1 MKKILG
7 LLFAKYI
14 VFKNSFWISSALKKQ
29 KNLMFSLIKTAKNTR
44 FGKDHNFNKIFS
56 YDDFKKYVPIQ
67 TYEEIKPYIK
77 YIISGEKDVLW
88 PGIPIYFCKTSGT
101 ASGTKFIPISKE
113 SIHHHIRGARDSIF
127 SYVAETKKTD
137 ILNGKMIFIQGSPN
151 LEKIGEIL
159 TGRLSGIVAHH
170 VPFYLLKNRLPS
182 FATNCIDDWEKKIDA
197 IVEET
202 LSQKMS
208 IIGGIPPW
216 VQMYFE
222 KIIEKTG
229 EKIGEVFPFF
239 SLFIYGGV
247 NYKPYKT
254 VFETLVGKQVDGV
267 ELYPA
272 SEGFLAYQNSRKSED
287 GMILCVSHGIFYEFI
302 EIDSFFSKKPTR
314 ICLDDVLLG
323 VNYVLILNTDAGLWG
338 YNIGDTVK
346 FVSLDP
352 YKIVV
357 TGRVAHFTSSFGEHV
372 IGEEV
377 ERSLALICKD
387 LGVGVV
393 EFHVAPQV
401 NPKKGLPHHEWFIE
415 FDVLPKNL
423 LLFAEKLDLEMQNQ
437 NSYYKDLVSGNILRP
452 LEIVLIKK
460 GGFVSYMKSIGKL
473 GGQNKVPRLA
483 NDRIIAEKLL
493 SYK

>member
-1 MKKILG
+1 MKKFLG

-29 KNLMFSLIKTAKNTR
+29 KNLMFYLVKSAKNTR
-44 FGKDHNFNKIFS
+44 FGKDHNFNKIYS
-56 YDDFKKYVPIQ
+56 YNDFKKYVPIK
-67 TYEEIKPYIK
+67 TYEGLQHYVNC
-77 YIISGEKDVLW
+77 IISGEKDVLW
-88 PGIPIYFCKTSGT
+88 PGKPIYFCKTSGT
-101 ASGTKFIPISKE
+101 TSGTKFIPISKE
-113 SIHHHIRGARDSIF
+113 SIHHHIRGARDSII
-127 SYVAETKKTD
+127 SYIADTKNAHVLD
-137 ILNGKMIFIQGSPN
+137 GKMIFIQGSPS
-151 LEKIGEIL
+151 LEKTGEIL

-182 FATNCIDDWEKKIDA
+182 FSTNCIDDWEKKIDA
-197 IVEET
+197 ITEET

-216 VQMYFE
+216 VKMYFE

-229 EKIGEVFPFF
+229 KNIGEVFPFF
-239 SLFIYGGV
+239 NLFIYGGV
-247 NYKPYKT
+247 NYKPYKK
-254 VFETLVGKQVDGV
+254 VFEDLVGKQIDGV

-272 SEGFLAYQNSRKSED
+272 SEGFLAYQNSRKVDD
-287 GMILCVSHGIFYEFI
+287 GMLLCVNHGVFYEFI
-302 EIDSFFSKKPTR
+302 EVGSFFSKNPNR
-314 ICLDDVLLG
+314 ICLDDVVLG

-352 YKIVV
+352 YKIIV
-357 TGRVAHFTSSFGEHV
+357 TGRVAHFTSAFGEHV
-372 IGEEV
+372 IAEEV
-377 ERSLALICKD
+377 ERSLALITKE
-387 LGVGVV
+387 LSVGVV

-415 FDVLPKNL
+415 FDVVPKNL
-423 LLFAEKLDLEMQNQ
+423 SLFVEKLDLEMQNQ
-437 NSYYKDLVSGNILRP
+437 NSYYMDLVSGNILRP

-460 GGFVSYMKSIGKL
+460 GGFVNYMKSVGRL